1 MKKFLIGTLL
11 VVSSFLLGL
20 LIYFLIVTKDRNPG
34 FTIDLT
40 VKDSPEGQ
48 IHAGFAALSI
58 TPEVPDRWNDINNDA
73 RYNPKDGDTYEDLNG
88 NGKFDA
94 VWMAG
99 FQNSRPAQGIHDE
112 LWARVM
118 VIGDNT
124 SKIAIVS
131 LDAIGFGADDAIA
144 VRKSLPAN
152 LGITYTTITS
162 THTHEAPDLIG
173 LWGESDF
180 KSGVNQAYRN
190 FVREQAKEAIILAVE
205 RMRPAKLRIAQDL
218 IGAADLV
225 EDSRPPYVMDEGI
238 RLIQAVDIAA
248 DTTLGVLFNWANH
261 PETLWNKNL
270 LLTSDFVHYLRAGM
284 EDGIFYGDSTV
295 NKGLGGITV
304 YVNGAI
310 GGLMTTSP
318 SFPVKDVF
326 KDTLYTEPS
335 FDKAAA
341 QGYRLAQLGLRAL
354 ADTPAVSIIEKS
366 AIALRAKTVKL
377 SMTNPLYRLAS
388 LFGILDRGYS
398 GWMKIRT
405 EVAFWQLGGISCLHY
420 PGELYPEILNG
431 GVEQPT
437 GSDFGIAPFE
447 VPPLRSLI
455 SGDFR
460 FSVGL
465 SNDMIGYIVPKSQWD
480 KKAPFTYDYKD
491 APYGEINSVGA
502 ETSSVLYKAMTEIIQ
517 DLK

>member
-1 MKKFLIGTLL
+1 MRKLLIGTLL
-11 VVSSFLLGL
+11 VISSFLLGL
-20 LIYFLIVTKDRNPG
+20 LIYFLIVTKDRNSG

-40 VKDSPEGQ
+40 VKDNPEGQ
-48 IHAGFAALSI
+48 IYAGFAALSI
-58 TPEVPDRWNDINNDA
+58 TPEVPDRWHDANNDA
-73 RYNPKDGDTYEDLNG
+73 RYNPKDGDTYEDLNN
-88 NGKFDA
+88 NGRFDA

-99 FQNSRPAQGIHDE
+99 FQNSRPAQGVHDE

-118 VIGDNT
+118 VIGDGT

-144 VRKSLPAN
+144 VRKSLPTD
-152 LGITYTTITS
+152 LGITYTAITS

-180 KSGVNQAYRN
+180 KSGVDKAYRN
-190 FVREQAKEAIILAVE
+190 FVREQTKQVIIQAVE
-205 RMRPAKLRIAQDL
+205 RMRPAKLCIAQDL
-218 IGAADLV
+218 TGAANLV

-238 RLIQAVDIAA
+238 RLIQAVDMIA
-248 DTTLGVLFNWANH
+248 DTTLGLLFNWANH
-261 PETLWNKNL
+261 PETLWNENL
-270 LLTSDFVHYLRAGM
+270 LLTSDFVHYVREGM
-284 EDGIFYGDSTV
+284 EKGVFYGDSLI
-295 NKGLGGITV
+295 NKGLGGVTV

-318 SFPVKDVF
+318 SFPIKHLF

-341 QGYRLAQLGLRAL
+341 QGYRLAQLGLLAL
-354 ADTPAVSIIEKS
+354 TDTVDTHMIEKS
-366 AIALRAKTVKL
+366 TISLRAKTLKL
-377 SMTNPLYRLAS
+377 PMTNPLYRLAS
-388 LFGILDRGYS
+388 LFKIVDRGYS
-398 GWMKIRT
+398 GWMKIRS
-405 EVAFWQLGGISCLHY
+405 EVAFWQLGPMSCLHY

-437 GSDFGIAPFE
+437 GSDVGVAPIE
-447 VPPLRSLI
+447 VPALRSLM

-460 FSVGL
+460 FSIGL

-480 KKAPFTYDYKD
+480 RKAPFTYDYKD
-491 APYGEINSVGA
+491 APYGEINSVGI
-502 ETSSVLYKAMTEIIQ
+502 ETAPILYKAMTEVIK
-517 DLK
+517 DLQ